1 MRMLI
6 VALDAAPVEVAD
18 ADVLVIAPARNSW
31 LRHWLSDED
40 SARRRAHALVA
51 TIVDRLE
58 RLGISRGGVASATP
72 IRCWRL
78 QMRCRRSRPTRS

>member
-18 ADVLVIAPARNSW
+18 AEVLVIAPARNSW

-40 SARRRAHALVA
+40 GARRRAQALVA
-51 TIVDRLE
+51 AVIHGLE
-58 RLGISRGGVASATP
+58 
-72 IRCWRL
+72 
-78 QMRCRRSRPTRS
+78 